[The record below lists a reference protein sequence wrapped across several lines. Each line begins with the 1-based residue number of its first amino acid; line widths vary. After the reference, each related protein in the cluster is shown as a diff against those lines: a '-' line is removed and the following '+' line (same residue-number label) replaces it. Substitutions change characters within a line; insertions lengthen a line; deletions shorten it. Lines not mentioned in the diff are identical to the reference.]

1 MCYKVRRFLITSC
14 ACAWPIIL
22 GQANPLA
29 KDNGTAVGRSVV
41 DLPLDYHSSELP
53 DSPGKD
59 KSIQLASKAPSSLL
73 AFCNGP
79 MLDSVNMAGLTSFT
93 RERYSDEL
101 SDTYS
106 HLCTGFASGYS

>member
-14 ACAWPIIL
+14 TCAWPIIL
-22 GQANPLA
+22 GQANPSA

-73 AFCNGP
+73 AQEKDKPINCTAVGR
-79 MLDSVNMAGLTSFT
+79 SASTGTYVGW
-93 RERYSDEL
+93 RESPDVQPR
-101 SDTYS
+101 
-106 HLCTGFASGYS
+106 